1 MERRDKLYLP
11 LFKLWE
17 EVKTREE
24 AITQGKIT
32 SYYQYKKI
40 EERAKQDVVNEL
52 KEKIPFDF
60 LTSQIEKYFD
70 TYNVSPIL
78 HWNKKVEVVSLD
90 SWKRGKEVFTKY
102 YLEEKPLNLS
112 QMVSDYGV
120 GHSCLSKDNNFVT
133 FALYSHLSPF
143 LIRGEEYVPAWQLN
157 PEYINIADFV
167 NYIGEKGVLNIFN
180 EFSKLDKYDFTV
192 FNKSIEDIFAYISKE
207 STPRVFLEEY
217 FVQAK
222 SGKFRR
228 WSSFHN
234 SNTFLKLGCYL
245 SNQRDAYEPFE
256 KSLNNTKL
264 EEKKLKQRLNFN

>member
-1 MERRDKLYLP
+1 MERQDKLYIP
-11 LFKLWE
+11 IFHLWDE
-17 EVKTREE
+17 IKTREE
-24 AITQGKIT
+24 AITQGKST

-40 EERAKQDVVNEL
+40 EERAKQEVVNEF
-52 KEKIPFDF
+52 KEKIPFEI
-60 LTSQIEKYFD
+60 LTSQIEKYFE

-78 HWNKKVEVVSLD
+78 HWNKKIEVVSLG

-112 QMVSDYGV
+112 QMVLHYRV

-133 FALYSHLSPF
+133 FALYSHLNPF

-157 PEYINIADFV
+157 PDYINIADFV

-180 EFSKLDKYDFTV
+180 EFSKLDKYGFTV
-192 FNKSIEDIFAYISKE
+192 FDKSIEDIFTYISKE

-217 FVQAK
+217 SREVK
-222 SGKFRR
+222 LRKFGR

-234 SNTFLKLGCYL
+234 SDTFLKLLCYL

-264 EEKKLKQRLNFN
+264 EKMKLKQRLNFN